1 MSLTTACA
9 QAPQR
14 EATQRPVDLSAV
26 PPGMD
31 VALFAGG
38 CFWCMEAPFDALDG
52 VVSTIS
58 GYTDGFVHNPKYRDV
73 ANGLT
78 GHTEVI
84 QIIFDPKVISY
95 AKLLEVFWVN
105 IDPAAK
111 DRQFCDRGTQYRS
124 GIYTYNAQQLK
135 AAQASIASM
144 KKTYNYA
151 GPIHTE
157 IKPATRFYRAE
168 EYHQDF
174 YKKNPSHYKRYRLG
188 CGRDA
193 RLRALWGRQSSS
205 ESTK

>member
-1 MSLTTACA
+1 
-9 QAPQR
+9 
-14 EATQRPVDLSAV
+14 
-26 PPGMD
+26 
-31 VALFAGG
+31 
-38 CFWCMEAPFDALDG
+38 MEAPFDALDG